1 VDLIR
6 YKRSR
11 SSTCAPH
18 FVSLSNRGL
27 VELPISSQ
35 KISNKMISKERPM
48 QMSKYNVA
56 HRLSK
61 RRLLIAINCIAGLSI
76 FFFGYDQ

>member
-1 VDLIR
+1 
-6 YKRSR
+6 
-11 SSTCAPH
+11 
-18 FVSLSNRGL
+18 
-27 VELPISSQ
+27 
-35 KISNKMISKERPM
+35 M